1 MKKFALLGVVA
12 AMALS
17 APVLAQEGPMG
28 GRGGQRGPMPDP
40 YGDATVAKADAA
52 KAAGERFDAID
63 TNHDGT
69 LSGDEQDAAMNGPGG
84 RMLRRSDLNADG
96 KITKAEYLEAA
107 ASRFD
112 MMDADHDGQLTK
124 AERDAFREKMRA
136 RMGAGGRGGM
146 GGGGGGWG
154 GPPPGGEPGQ

>member
-1 MKKFALLGVVA
+1 
-12 AMALS
+12 
-17 APVLAQEGPMG
+17 MG
-28 GRGGQRGPMPDP
+28 GPGGPRGPMPDP
-40 YGDATVAKADAA
+40 YGDATVSKADAA
-52 KAAGERFDAID
+52 KTAGEHFDAID

-69 LSGDEQDAAMNGPGG
+69 LSGDEQDAAMQGPGG

-146 GGGGGGWG
+146 GGGGGGGWG

>member
-1 MKKFALLGVVA
+1 MKRFALLGMA
-12 AMALS
+12 AVMALS
-17 APVLAQEGPMG
+17 APVLAQNGPMG
-28 GRGGQRGPMPDP
+28 GPGGPRGPMPDP
-40 YGDATVAKADAA
+40 YGDATVAKADAT
-52 KAAGERFDAID
+52 KTAGERFDAID

-84 RMLRRSDLNADG
+84 RGLRRSDLNADG

-136 RMGAGGRGGM
+136 RMGGGGGM
-146 GGGGGGWG
+146 GGGGWG
-154 GPPPGGEPGQ
+154 GPPPEGGSGQ